1 MEDKFARQQQ
11 AEQANAA
18 AYCTAMNHAANILGG
33 PQQTMS
39 AEFTARTVGYSPGL
53 ASGKIGN
60 ARDKGEVE
68 MQIDALDNQLKSLQ
82 CLATDLFDRFSPVLS
97 GENASGQRGAK
108 EQAPMYIQLGS
119 RLFTMNMQ
127 ATQLRE
133 SLQEIIDRCKL

>member
-33 PQQTMS
+33 PHQTMS
-39 AEFTARTVGYSPGL
+39 AEFMNRAAGYGPGL
-53 ASGKIGN
+53 ASGQIGS
-60 ARDKGEVE
+60 ARDKGEIE
-68 MQIDALDNQLKSLQ
+68 SQIDALDNQIKSLQ
-82 CLATDLFDRFSPVLS
+82 FIAGNLFDRFSPILS
-97 GENASGQRGAK
+97 AENKSGQSSAK
-108 EQAPMYIQLGS
+108 EQSPLHTQLGS

-133 SLQEIIDRCKL
+133 SLQDIIDRCKL